1 MDRLIETLRRIAI
14 VAIWVFTLFFGVIFV
29 LMGISQGE
37 FLMIVVG
44 LGVFIVGWVCS
55 LICNWI
61 FGN

>member
-29 LMGISQGE
+29 IMGISQGE
-37 FLMIVVG
+37 FFMILLG
-44 LGVFIVGWVCS
+44 LGVFFVGWVCS